1 MIGILALQGDYA
13 AHGAILA
20 QLGYDWREV
29 RTTSELQSVDGLILP
44 GGESGA
50 LLRLMDDELFLALS
64 KFEKPIFGTCA
75 GAILLASKVSNP
87 EQKSLGKIDID
98 IQRNGYGRQL
108 DSFETD
114 LAIDDDI
121 IKVAF
126 IRAPK
131 ITSIGAG
138 VDVLASH
145 NDQSVLVRQGNFM
158 AATFHPEV
166 TKNTYVHKIFCEM
179 LE

>member
-1 MIGILALQGDYA
+1 VIGILALQGDYA

-108 DSFETD
+108 DSF
-114 LAIDDDI
+114 
-121 IKVAF
+121 
-126 IRAPK
+126 
-131 ITSIGAG
+131 
-138 VDVLASH
+138 
-145 NDQSVLVRQGNFM
+145 
-158 AATFHPEV
+158 
-166 TKNTYVHKIFCEM
+166 
-179 LE
+179 